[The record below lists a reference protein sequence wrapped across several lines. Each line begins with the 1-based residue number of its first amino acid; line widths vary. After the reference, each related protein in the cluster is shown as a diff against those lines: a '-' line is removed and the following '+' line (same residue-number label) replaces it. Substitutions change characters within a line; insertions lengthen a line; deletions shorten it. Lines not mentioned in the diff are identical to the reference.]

1 MHHLD
6 LGLFRYQIEYT
17 RELLKNM
24 QGNLIIDKI
33 DQRLA
38 KIPRFSGLKIFSHGI
53 QSIARFTAN
62 EYRDLMKVMVFVID
76 NLYNNNIQN
85 IEFFVE
91 NKELT
96 ILYKE
101 WNEMYIMS
109 RYDEFTESDLK
120 KFKVR
125 IFLIIFETFCKIIK
139 VFKYLYNFLGIYNYM
154 GTAIYKYISKSFCI

>member
-6 LGLFRYQIEYT
+6 LGLFHYQIEFT
-17 RELLKNM
+17 CGILKNM
-24 QGNLIIDKI
+24 NGISLLDEM
-33 DQRLA
+33 DRRLS
-38 KIPRFSGLKIFSHGI
+38 KIPRFQGLKIFSNGI

-62 EYRDLMKVMVFVID
+62 EYRDLMKVMVFIMD
-76 NLYNNNIQN
+76 NLYSNNIKN

-96 ILYKE
+96 ILYQE

-109 RYDEFTESDLK
+109 RYEEFSKSDLK

-125 IFLIIFETFCKIIK
+125 TNFYEILMGFK
-139 VFKYLYNFLGIYNYM
+139 VF
-154 GTAIYKYISKSFCI
+154 